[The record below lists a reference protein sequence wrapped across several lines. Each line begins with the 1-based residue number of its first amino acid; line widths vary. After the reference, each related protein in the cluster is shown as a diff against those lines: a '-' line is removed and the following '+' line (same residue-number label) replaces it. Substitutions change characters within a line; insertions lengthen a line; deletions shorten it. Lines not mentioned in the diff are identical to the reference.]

1 MSWETYTKGEKI
13 KPISGIYA
21 MYDAN
26 NELIYIGQ
34 SKNVRERIYKHPKR
48 AKLAYLKVRATDT
61 IDERTKLEIR
71 LIQRLK
77 PKLNKQLYTRITT
90 EETVKMRLSLREDLV
105 RALRVY
111 ATMHQCSM
119 SDACYLVMRENL
131 KQELEFV
138 KEYENGED

>member
-1 MSWETYTKGEKI
+1 MKWKTYTRVEKI
-13 KPISGIYA
+13 KPIPGIYA

-26 NELIYIGQ
+26 DELIYIGQ
-34 SKNVRERIYKHPKR
+34 SKSVKDRIYKHPKR
-48 AKLAYLKVRATDT
+48 AKLAYLKVRATDS

-77 PKLNKQLYTRITT
+77 PKLNKQLYTKITT

>member
-1 MSWETYTKGEKI
+1 MRWKKYTRVEKI
-13 KPISGIYA
+13 KPIPGIYA

-26 NELIYIGQ
+26 DELIYIGQ
-34 SKNVRERIYKHPKR
+34 SKNVRGRIYKHPKR
-48 AKLAYLKVRATDT
+48 GKLAYLKVRATDT

-77 PKLNKQLYTRITT
+77 PKLNKQLYNKITNQ
-90 EETVKMRLSLREDLV
+90 ETVKMRLSLREDLV